1 LTAFLESRRR
11 NLTKGIESHV
21 NVRIQA
27 IGHIAV
33 SVEVLDRAVRF
44 YRDGLELPLLF
55 QINGLAFFD
64 VNGIRLMLTK
74 PEGGLGHSPS
84 SIFYFV
90 VDDLE
95 KTYSTLKQRNVDF
108 LDSPHLIAKM
118 NGMETWMAFF
128 HDSEGNTL
136 ALMSEH
142 PYM

>member
-1 LTAFLESRRR
+1 M
-11 NLTKGIESHV
+11 N

-33 SVEVLDRAVRF
+33 SVGVIDRAVRVNC
-44 YRDGLELPLLF
+44 DGLELPLLF
-55 QINGLAFFD
+55 PINSLAYFD
-64 VNGIRLMLTK
+64 AKGIRRMLTK
-74 PEGGLGHSPS
+74 PEGGSGHLQS
-84 SIFYFV
+84 SIFYFF
-90 VDDLE
+90 VDDLQ

-108 LDSPHLIAKM
+108 LDNPHLIAKM
-118 NGMETWMAFF
+118 NGMESWMAFF